1 MASPLPSE
9 KQTPA
14 PDRLSLEAR
23 QKVRKLQG
31 RANRGLWA
39 MALFIGI
46 SLGAMRDFDFLPP
59 LPAKIHALLG
69 ASPPVSLIS
78 AALIVYS
85 FSAIIL
91 ILTRMATGSGD
102 YTGMMHVGYLLGF
115 YVFYHFAGAMEDN
128 FWAVFAAGMTI
139 LSIES
144 YHIRTYH
151 MDLVRELEQVL
162 PRLEKKDES

>member
-1 MASPLPSE
+1 
-9 KQTPA
+9 
-14 PDRLSLEAR
+14 
-23 QKVRKLQG
+23 
-31 RANRGLWA
+31 
-39 MALFIGI
+39 MALFLGI
-46 SLGAMRDFDFLPP
+46 SVGALRDFDFVPA

-69 ASPPVSLIS
+69 ASPPTGLIG

-102 YTGMMHVGYLLGF
+102 YGGFLHVGYLVGF
-115 YVFYHFAGAMEDN
+115 YIFYHFAGAMQDN

-139 LSIES
+139 LALES

-151 MDLVRELEQVL
+151 LDLVKELEQVL
-162 PRLEKKDES
+162 PRLEKKDEG